1 VSNSGKD
8 NNADDEKKSN
18 LEKKRKKLEKKDK
31 RLQKKMKLN
40 GGNET
45 KVEMQNRAAS
55 LAFVGC
61 PFCVYVQEVH

>member
-1 VSNSGKD
+1 VSNSEKD
-8 NNADDEKKSN
+8 NNADDEKKN
-18 LEKKRKKLEKKDK
+18 KLEKRKKLEKKDK